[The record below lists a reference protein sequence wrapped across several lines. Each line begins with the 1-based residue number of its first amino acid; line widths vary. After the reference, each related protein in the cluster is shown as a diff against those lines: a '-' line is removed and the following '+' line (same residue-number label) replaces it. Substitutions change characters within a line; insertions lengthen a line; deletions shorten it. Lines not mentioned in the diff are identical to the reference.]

1 MFRRMLF
8 RLFPVL
14 FMAGSLPAQSV
25 APPSAGAQE
34 PFESFAVLDK
44 QLSLLDRQVA
54 DLKESTQQTPAKSGA
69 GKRARR
75 GRPWIRQSRE
85 LRPTA
90 ISISRESYK
99 LYRLYAPRERH
110 LHNRMF
116 TRLYRR
122 SRVLKRDLAKV
133 AQSRNRAAAKRAE
146 TRLSRALVAFVV
158 QFQKVSGGYAGLHC
172 EAAEWGCCEFKRS
185 RHKGPYD
192 SCRWACVKTV
202 QNCRRGFLGPN
213 ILRNF
218 AETR

>member
-1 MFRRMLF
+1 MIRKMII

-14 FMAGSLPAQSV
+14 FMAGSLPAQSI
-25 APPSAGAQE
+25 APPSGRVQE

-44 QLSLLDRQVA
+44 QLSLLDRQAA
-54 DLKESTQQTPAKSGA
+54 DLKASTQQAPARSEA
-69 GKRARR
+69 GKSTGRE
-75 GRPWIRQSRE
+75 RPWIRQSRE

-110 LHNRMF
+110 LHNGMF

-122 SRVLKRDLAKV
+122 SKVLRRDLAKV
-133 AQSRNRAAAKRAE
+133 AHSRNRVAAKRAE
-146 TRLSRALVAFVV
+146 ARLSRALVAFVV
-158 QFQKVSGGYAGLHC
+158 QFQRVSGGYAGLHC
-172 EAAEWGCCEFKRS
+172 EAAEWGCCEFKQS

-202 QNCRRGFLGPN
+202 QSCRRGFLGPN